1 MCFNQLDHLP
11 LFVIVYFYVSIP
23 LKQFNP
29 QSLPPAFFSTQN
41 PPSLKTMASSIPA
54 LCEEV
59 KGLLPSDLREDRWYL
74 LTVSALVASGKPTEV
89 GKVYEYLVDTEYPN
103 LTLEQERRIAS
114 RFSDLLMKE
123 WTLVGIP
130 SVLMAISSLARVE
143 KFLSATN
150 TGLGEKRINIDLE
163 KDITERGTKF
173 IQLLYK
179 QNLEPIFD
187 TWGSYK
193 EEFAWLEK
201 SVIYGLFLAD
211 QTVLSQVETLLVT
224 LPSIMCQGWPG
235 PALWH
240 LRGLRRLGQSVE
252 DVEKVQQAVEAV
264 AVWSGKSI
272 EGWPRVT
279 DVKDEI

>member
-1 MCFNQLDHLP
+1 
-11 LFVIVYFYVSIP
+11 
-23 LKQFNP
+23 
-29 QSLPPAFFSTQN
+29 
-41 PPSLKTMASSIPA
+41 MASSMPV
-54 LCEEV
+54 LCEKV
-59 KGLLPSDLREDRWYL
+59 KNLLPDDLREDRWYL
-74 LTVSALVASGKPTEV
+74 VTAAALVASGKPTEL
-89 GKVYEYLVDTEYPN
+89 GKLYEYILTTEYPK

-130 SVLMAISSLARVE
+130 SVLMAVSSLASVE
-143 KFLSATN
+143 KFVSAEN
-150 TGLGEKRINIDLE
+150 TKLEPRRVNIDM
-163 KDITERGTKF
+163 DNSITERGTKF

-211 QTVLSQVETLLVT
+211 QTVLSELETLLVT

-240 LRGLRRLGQSVE
+240 LRGLRRLGRSLE
-252 DVEKVQQAVEAV
+252 DVERVQQAVEAV

-279 DVKDEI
+279 DIKDEI

>member
-1 MCFNQLDHLP
+1 MTSP
-11 LFVIVYFYVSIP
+11 
-23 LKQFNP
+23 
-29 QSLPPAFFSTQN
+29 
-41 PPSLKTMASSIPA
+41 IPA
-54 LCEEV
+54 LCEKV
-59 KGLLPSDLREDRWYL
+59 KSLLPDDLRDDRWYL
-74 LTVSALVASGKPTEV
+74 LTAAALVASGKPTEL
-89 GKVYEYLVDTEYPN
+89 GKLYEYILVTEYPD

-130 SVLMAISSLARVE
+130 SVLMALSSLARME
-143 KFLSATN
+143 KFVSAENN
-150 TGLGEKRINIDLE
+150 TLEHRRVNIDLE
-163 KDITERGTKF
+163 KSITERGTKF

-179 QNLEPIFD
+179 QNLQPIFD
-187 TWGSYK
+187 TWGSYR
-193 EEFAWLEK
+193 EEFVWLEK

-211 QTVLSQVETLLVT
+211 HTVLSELETLLVT

-240 LRGLRRLGQSVE
+240 LRGLRRLGRSVE

-279 DVKDEI
+279 DIKDEI

>member
-1 MCFNQLDHLP
+1 
-11 LFVIVYFYVSIP
+11 
-23 LKQFNP
+23 
-29 QSLPPAFFSTQN
+29 
-41 PPSLKTMASSIPA
+41 MASSLPA
-54 LCEEV
+54 LCEQV
-59 KGLLPSDLREDRWYL
+59 KSVLPDDLREDRWYL
-74 LTVSALVASGKPTEV
+74 LTAAALVASGKPTEL
-89 GKVYEYLVDTEYPN
+89 GALYQYILDTEYPN
-103 LTLEQERRIAS
+103 LSIEQERRLAT

-130 SVLMAISSLARVE
+130 SVLMGVSALAKVE
-143 KFLSATN
+143 RFVSAEN
-150 TGLGEKRINIDLE
+150 TGLQGKRQNIDFE
-163 KDITERGTKF
+163 TDITERGTKL

-179 QNLEPIFD
+179 QNLEPIFN

-211 QTVLSQVETLLVT
+211 QSVLSEVETLLVT

-235 PALWH
+235 PAMWH
-240 LRGLRRLGQSVE
+240 LRGLRRLGRSEE

-264 AVWSGKSI
+264 AVWAGKSI

-279 DVKDEI
+279 DIKDEI